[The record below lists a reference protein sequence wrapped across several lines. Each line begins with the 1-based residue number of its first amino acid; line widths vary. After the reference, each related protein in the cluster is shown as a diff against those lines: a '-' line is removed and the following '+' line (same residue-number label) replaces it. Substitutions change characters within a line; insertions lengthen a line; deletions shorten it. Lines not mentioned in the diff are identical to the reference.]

1 MQKLANIRKGGNN
14 IRAPPIRYNILFF
27 LNLNIFLHMISD
39 FGKEEFHTLRI
50 LVVDDVDEL
59 SKLLSDL
66 CHLTR
71 CVWVEEDFLQQV
83 IIFVEHALSYLHV
96 ALEGGARSILVLHH
110 CRKGK
115 GAHERNTQRVGHRLV
130 VLIKCIL
137 MQTQPQLLVEVLEEY
152 LAHVVTLLDDDCILL

>member
-1 MQKLANIRKGGNN
+1 
-14 IRAPPIRYNILFF
+14 
-27 LNLNIFLHMISD
+27 MISD

-83 IIFVEHALSYLHV
+83 IIFVEHALGHV
-96 ALEGGARSILVLHH
+96 E
-110 CRKGK
+110 
-115 GAHERNTQRVGHRLV
+115 
-130 VLIKCIL
+130 KC
-137 MQTQPQLLVEVLEEY
+137 
-152 LAHVVTLLDDDCILL
+152 LDDLWVAEKFQTNLEIAGSQSL

>member
-1 MQKLANIRKGGNN
+1 
-14 IRAPPIRYNILFF
+14 
-27 LNLNIFLHMISD
+27 MITYL
-39 FGKEEFHTLRI
+39 GKEEFHTLRI
-50 LVVDDVDEL
+50 LVVNDVDEL

-152 LAHVVTLLDDDCILL
+152 LAL